1 MWAAWLA
8 LGTMAAA
15 IVLVIALRQPRVA
28 ARARWLFLQSPTLRG
43 RLVVA
48 LAFVAL
54 IPLLTLPPLVA
65 VNSGSHLQRDKVI
78 ALDSLAQT
86 VANSIP
92 SMVSKRVDIIKG
104 LADDISAIGDFSD
117 AALVGWLLRHQKN
130 NPEFV
135 SMWIARP
142 GGEVPVATAVRGG
155 VAERWGGPM
164 AGVGVM
170 DYFQAAVA
178 QGGEYVSAV
187 RKGVSAGFQ
196 PMQFISAPIG
206 VEGEAPWGYLQGQL
220 NLGKVFGRLT
230 RQDARAGNEV
240 FLTDRQNRV
249 MLSSPRLQFRQ
260 FENISGHPLFVAM
273 TRNSGQNSF
282 SFDGSVLVTNEQ
294 GRYLVSKRELPN
306 GWHVFAVASQDSVDS
321 AVVMPF
327 VIGVLWLL
335 LTLFM
340 ANSIAGVL
348 AESLANPLKSLDESL
363 DIFDAERTMSIFAST
378 MSDEAPA
385 EVRDVYR
392 KIRASMRKSRDAYDN
407 MMRAVS
413 EGEELKQRLQEV
425 TPREAAPAEKA
436 GIGVMVVAEGENAD
450 PKQDS
455 GIIEFDMTEVDILKP
470 PPDSFLGRVDSVTQ
484 LPGVEAFQ
492 EFFHEAWNL
501 GIADGK
507 NLSLILVGID
517 STDPET
523 LKSVAG
529 ALGGLG
535 GRSLD
540 FIGRTGEK
548 EFVVL
553 LPDTELQGAV
563 VVAARTKS
571 SVQGALL
578 KRDAERIPSLN
589 LAVCAIQPN
598 ADGNAVSFV
607 EVGRRVL
614 RTAQQQGGSNL
625 AYINELGK
633 ILLAKVEEEQV
644 SGAA

>member
-1 MWAAWLA
+1 
-8 LGTMAAA
+8 MAAA
-15 IVLVIALRQPRVA
+15 VAMVIALRQPRVA
-28 ARARWLFLQSPTLRG
+28 ARARWLFLQAPTLRG

-65 VNSGSHLQRDKVI
+65 VTSASHLQRDKVV

-86 VANSIP
+86 VANGIP
-92 SMVSKRVDIIKG
+92 GMVSKRADIING
-104 LADDISAIGDFSD
+104 LAGDISAIGDFSD
-117 AALVGWLLRHQKN
+117 AALVVWLSRHHEN

-142 GGEVPVATAVRGG
+142 GGDVPVATAVRGG

-178 QGGEYVSAV
+178 QGGEYVSEV

-206 VEGEAPWGYLQGQL
+206 VEGAAPWGYLQAQL
-220 NLGKVFGRLT
+220 NLGQVFGQFT
-230 RQDARAGNEV
+230 RQDARAGNEIFV
-240 FLTDRQNRV
+240 TDGQNRV

-260 FENISGHPLFVAM
+260 FENISGHPLFAAM
-273 TRNSGQNSF
+273 TRNSAQNSF
-282 SFDGSVLVTNEQ
+282 SFDGSVLVTNEE

-306 GWHVFAVASQDSVDS
+306 GWRVFAVASQQSVKY
-321 AVVMPF
+321 AVFMPL
-327 VIGVLWLL
+327 VLGGLWFLL
-335 LTLFM
+335 ALFM
-340 ANSIAGVL
+340 ANSVAGVL
-348 AESLANPLKSLDESL
+348 AESLASPLKSLDESL
-363 DIFDAERTMSIFAST
+363 DMFDAERTMSIFEATLSE
-378 MSDEAPA
+378 EAPA

-392 KIRASMRKSRDAYDN
+392 KIRSSMRKSREAYDN

-413 EGEELKQRLQEV
+413 EGEELKQRLQDVVSPEEEFSDEAGGGAGAEPGSGAEAEV
-425 TPREAAPAEKA
+425 AR
-436 GIGVMVVAEGENAD
+436 

-455 GIIEFDMTEVDILKP
+455 GIIEFELTGVDLPKV
-470 PPDSFLGRVDSVTQ
+470 DESYLGRMDSVTK

-492 EFFHEAWNL
+492 EFFKEAWNL
-501 GIADGK
+501 GIADGQ
-507 NLSLILVGID
+507 NLSLILVGVD
-517 STDPET
+517 STDHEV
-523 LKSVAG
+523 LKNIAG
-529 ALGGLG
+529 SLGGSG

-553 LPDTELQGAV
+553 LPDTELKGAI

-571 SVQGALL
+571 KVQGALL
-578 KRDAERIPSLN
+578 KVDAERMPPLN
-589 LAVCAIQPN
+589 FAVCAIQPN
-598 ADGNAVSFV
+598 ADGNAASFV
-607 EVGRRVL
+607 DVGRRVL
-614 RTAQQQGGSNL
+614 QAAQQHGEGNL
-625 AYINELGK
+625 AYINERGK
-633 ILLAKVEEEQV
+633 ILLAKSEDEQV